1 MRRWF
6 KTTGDTRGRLTPSSV
21 LLVAILL
28 WVGLWLR
35 LYRIDV
41 QNIWWDEARNI
52 DVASRPWAAI
62 ASSPELDIH
71 PPLYFYLLHAWMGGL
86 GRSEFAVRALS
97 AFLGMLSAPLLF
109 VLGRRV
115 AGRTGARLALAT
127 GALAPFFLAEA
138 QETRMYT
145 ATFAMLLVA
154 AYCLMRALEPG
165 SRRRW
170 WVGYS
175 LAASASLLTHYSAV
189 FALAPWQAWILLRA
203 GAQAWRGQR
212 RAAAAILLKA
222 FLAGVGMILLFLPQA
237 PIALRQIPT
246 YRNPTLTIPP
256 VTDYLLDC
264 AREFIVGPALSLAE
278 ASPWL
283 WGSAA
288 GGVVGL
294 ALLILWGTGRA
305 DARHHNTSTERML
318 WGAAFLILWLAGGL
332 AVYYVTLLDRATF
345 HPRYISFVAPA
356 LYALI
361 AAGLTGWWRARWP
374 LGLAATLALASVVVP
389 AVRADQFDER
399 FFHEDTAGLA
409 AWLQQEATPNDL
421 ILIDVPYPLGVYYP
435 RFGKFTDP
443 PPEPADL
450 APARY
455 LFVDI
460 HTAAER
466 LSELAVGHE
475 RLFWVRWFK
484 SDTDPRG
491 VVPFLLDKYAQRL
504 GERDVR
510 GYHIDIYRL
519 PPTGEFELAP
529 TLEAASV
536 RLGPVTLTGI
546 AFGGRGGGPTSTL
559 EEARQRTVPAD
570 KAVWAVLAW
579 QRVSDVDRPYKATL
593 YLEDQ
598 FGQVVGQDDRTLLND
613 RHLTLPYWD
622 AGETAL
628 NVYTIP
634 LAVGSPP
641 GTYTLKVAIYDPA
654 TGQRVDHLDAAGAPQ
669 GADAVVG
676 TIAVVSPRTPPT
688 VEQLGSA
695 AMEPMTWGGV
705 TLLGADP
712 PIGEAA
718 PGADLLVRLYWRA
731 DGPATRRAATEVR
744 LWLRDPRDGRAW
756 SVLREAPAGGR
767 YPFASWRV
775 GEVVRDTHRWRVDPE
790 TPAGEYEARVALEAD
805 DGATLG
811 ETALGTINIVGWAR
825 QFTAPAVQHPVGA
838 RLGEV
843 AELLGYDVVEPATAG
858 DRLSLTLYWRALG
871 PSTTP
876 LTVFVHILDDED
888 RVRGQVD
895 RMPGDGAY
903 PTTGWMAGEVVSD
916 PYAVPIDATL
926 PAGRYAVEVG
936 LYDAATGARLPA
948 VGAGGQTPGDR
959 ILLAPVTVNQAA
971 RR

>member
-1 MRRWF
+1 M
-6 KTTGDTRGRLTPSSV
+6 
-21 LLVAILL
+21 LLIAILL
-28 WVGLWLR
+28 GVGLWLR

-52 DVASRPWAAI
+52 DVASRPWTAI
-62 ASSPELDIH
+62 AGSPELDIH

-145 ATFAMLLVA
+145 AAFVWLLVA
-154 AYCLMRALEPG
+154 AYCLLRALDAATG
-165 SRRRW
+165 DRRW
-170 WVGYS
+170 WIGYS
-175 LAASASLLTHYSAV
+175 LVASASLLTHYSAI

-283 WGSAA
+283 RGIAA

-294 ALLILWGTGRA
+294 ALLILREQRPGEGRRRDA
-305 DARHHNTSTERML
+305 KARHAR
-318 WGAAFLILWLAGGL
+318 WGLAFLILWLTGGL

-361 AAGLTGWWRARWP
+361 AAGLAGWWRARWP

-399 FFHEDTAGLA
+399 FFREDTAGLA

-466 LSELAVGHE
+466 LSELAAGHE
-475 RLFWVRWFK
+475 RLFWIRWFK

-491 VVPFLLDKYAQRL
+491 VIPFLLDKYAQRL

-546 AFGGRGGGPTSTL
+546 AFGGRSGGPTSTL
-559 EEARQRTVPAD
+559 EEARARVVPAD

-579 QRVSDVDRPYKATL
+579 QHVGDADRPYKATL

-622 AGETAL
+622 KGETAL
-628 NVYTIP
+628 NVYTVP

-641 GTYTLKVAIYDPA
+641 GAYTLKAAVYDPA
-654 TGQRVDHLDAAGAPQ
+654 TGQRVDRLDAAGAPQ
-669 GADAVVG
+669 GVDVVVG
-676 TIAVVSPRTPPT
+676 TIAVIPPRTPPA
-688 VEQLGSA
+688 VERLGSA

-712 PIGEAA
+712 PTGEAA
-718 PGADLLVRLYWRA
+718 PGADLLVRLYWQA
-731 DGPATRRAATEVR
+731 DGPASGRAATEVR

-756 SVLREAPAGGR
+756 SILREAPVGGR
-767 YPFASWRV
+767 YPFASWGV
-775 GEVVRDTHRWRVDPE
+775 DEVVRDTHRWRVDPE
-790 TPAGEYEARVALEAD
+790 TPAGEYEARVALATN

-811 ETALGTINIVGWAR
+811 ETTLGTVKIVGWAR
-825 QFTAPAVQHPVGA
+825 QFTAPAIQHPVGA

-843 AELLGYDVVEPATAG
+843 AELLGYDVVEPVTAG
-858 DRLSLTLYWRALG
+858 ERLGLTLYWRALG

-876 LTVFVHILDDED
+876 LTVFVHILDDEG

-926 PAGRYAVEVG
+926 PSGRYAVEVG
-936 LYDAATGARLPA
+936 LYDAATGARVPV
-948 VGAGGQTPGDR
+948 VGADGQALGDR
-959 ILLAPVTVNQAA
+959 VLLTPVAVNQAA